1 MWALIEASM
10 FTGII
15 FISNIA
21 TKTKK
26 DILYYAAI
34 FLIFAGI
41 SFLFGAK
48 VQSQEV
54 EYSQA
59 LVFEKQLGFD
69 LECPKEYFPDAQK
82 EIEVIKYCIAIKDIQ
97 CTLSLND
104 KKFYQ
109 EKVNFHKANAER
121 TYKDAKNRCWWLP
134 VLSDRENAKYC
145 FTTAVALLTP
155 NSPQSKLVAA
165 TMTLLLQYGLD
176 CIDEWNYIQN
186 KLHWSQYHYE
196 MMEFYQDI
204 L

>member
-1 MWALIEASM
+1 MNYFFKALKEELMWALIEASM

-104 KKFYQ
+104 KIK
-109 EKVNFHKANAER
+109 
-121 TYKDAKNRCWWLP
+121 
-134 VLSDRENAKYC
+134 
-145 FTTAVALLTP
+145 
-155 NSPQSKLVAA
+155 
-165 TMTLLLQYGLD
+165 
-176 CIDEWNYIQN
+176 
-186 KLHWSQYHYE
+186 
-196 MMEFYQDI
+196 
-204 L
+204 